1 MKRGLSKKL
10 HPFNISHNNH
20 LSPPLNLSSWPLQ
33 TIQSITPNS
42 IHTILTLKKYF
53 TLLLIFITR
62 LIHRLDLK
70 QLFKSHLTFKNCN
83 FRQTFLSVRTQNSF
97 IYRTKTNNN
106 HSNLTERV
114 RTNYCIFHHLKK
126 NWSGWRGQGE
136 THGTFNCDIINRLDK
151 L

>member
-42 IHTILTLKKYF
+42 IHTILTLRKYL
-53 TLLLIFITR
+53 TLLLIFNTLI
-62 LIHRLDLK
+62 IHRLYLK

-106 HSNLTERV
+106 HFKSN
-114 RTNYCIFHHLKK
+114 RTCENQLLYLSSFKEKLK
-126 NWSGWRGQGE
+126 RME
-136 THGTFNCDIINRLDK
+136 GTGRDSRNI
-151 L
+151 